1 MQGCLS
7 CCRSLM
13 WSEDIVHD
21 EVPFLEDG
29 RGLGSLQ
36 STNLQSDDQESKENN
51 VIKRCTYNV
60 ETNLVAVSRHSAG
73 SSLARGTNSQ
83 LKSQDSNVDPN
94 HSTLFIALECSA
106 ISGWDLQWLLL
117 LLLLVWLLL
126 LLLRFHLPLLS
137 LLLLIFLLLLTI
149 NYYYYYSVVNTIVVA
164 FAIAVVLLF
173 LLLLTWIWLW
183 LVLVLLLYCCHC
195 FLNLSNTIISLSI
208 LLLFAIAITTSLTVT
223 IVIMMFI
230 MFTTLMILSLLPNR
244 PSLTVVK
251 GCTRLHNRHGG
262 VRDAGCKLL
271 DTRQEGLAMDS
282 RGLRL
287 STRAGISRQIHSGNN
302 LMLDFFLEA
311 DMPSS

>member
-36 STNLQSDDQESKENN
+36 STNLQSDDQESKREQRYQAVHLQCWNQP
-51 VIKRCTYNV
+51 C
-60 ETNLVAVSRHSAG
+60 AVSRHSAG

-83 LKSQDSNVDPN
+83 LKSQDSNVDTN

-106 ISGWDLQWLLL
+106 ISGWDLQCLLL
-117 LLLLVWLLL
+117 LFLLVWLLL

-149 NYYYYYSVVNTIVVA
+149 NYYYYYSVANTIVVA

-173 LLLLTWIWLW
+173 LLLLTWIWLR
-183 LVLVLLLYCCHC
+183 LVLVLLLLLLPLL
-195 FLNLSNTIISLSI
+195 FKSIKNTIILI
-208 LLLFAIAITTSLTVT
+208 IN
-223 IVIMMFI
+223 
-230 MFTTLMILSLLPNR
+230 TL
-244 PSLTVVK
+244 VV
-251 GCTRLHNRHGG
+251 CY
-262 VRDAGCKLL
+262 CYYY
-271 DTRQEGLAMDS
+271 
-282 RGLRL
+282 
-287 STRAGISRQIHSGNN
+287 
-302 LMLDFFLEA
+302 
-311 DMPSS
+311 